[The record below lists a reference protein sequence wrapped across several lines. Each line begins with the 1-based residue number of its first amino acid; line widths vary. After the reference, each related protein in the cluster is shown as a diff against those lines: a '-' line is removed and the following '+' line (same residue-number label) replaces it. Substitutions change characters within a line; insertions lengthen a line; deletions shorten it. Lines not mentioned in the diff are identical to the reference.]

1 VFQKTKT
8 RNKKEKEREGEGRG
22 GEGRGGEGRGEKREE
37 RRAPSGCRLTLCWEP
52 HNTDQVLYIQPQLL
66 LPACTDVD
74 VCQM

>member
-1 VFQKTKT
+1 MFSEQLIYVMISSVGTCWCT
-8 RNKKEKEREGEGRG
+8 AGET
-22 GEGRGGEGRGEKREE
+22 EAGRGEKREE